1 MCNRIVHL
9 LNSRNQKCGIDLL
22 KKNFPDRQ
30 WCLFALMEL
39 DPDGDLFKP
48 NFNPTMDR
56 AAHDVVIEP
65 MTGLLEGMR
74 SMYLGGVKRKGKHGS
89 TNLILNEQ
97 QILEVKLAKRQARI
111 DA

>member
-9 LNSRNQKCGIDLL
+9 HNAKNQKCGIDLL

-48 NFNPTMDR
+48 NFNPKMAR
-56 AAHDVVIEP
+56 AAQDVLIEP
-65 MTGLLEGMR
+65 ITSLLEGMR
-74 SMYLGGVKRKGKHGS
+74 SINLGGVKRKGKHGS

-97 QILEVKLAKRQARI
+97 QILLVKLAKLQARI